1 MLLHQSLADLAR
13 DHGHGLF
20 RDATAFRGSLDD
32 YLDEGQASSGT
43 INLLT
48 DAVRLGA
55 LDGLL
60 TMLDSG
66 ANPADAVESAGQRL
80 ARDRG
85 SADVRG
91 CQWAVAVLGYALGKV
106 PEGLV
111 TGLDPDAGT
120 TAPPAPPTPAAPVSS
135 PSGSPTTSPMT
146 SPMTSPV
153 APHQQPI
160 MSPPHQPTGAPGPGY
175 SSPNPA
181 PNPYGGWSQPGQAP
195 KKSRTGLV
203 IGAVVLALVLIVG
216 GIIGIVALTGDDE
229 DPSAGG
235 DPTPTES
242 SSSGSEDPTDEPT
255 DDVTDLGGPTIEGLG
270 YTVQVPTGWTDGT
283 DEFVK
288 QNPGLTTLDKVFLW
302 GTTFNTARGN
312 VIVETQSSYGNTEPD
327 GLKDDWK
334 QALVSSDPTAD
345 ISDIDDTTIDGQTA
359 LGVDISRTNEADVK
373 VQQRSYLVV
382 SGDKGYSITVSLK
395 DGDEDVI
402 ERFEEILTTWRWTS

>member
-1 MLLHQSLADLAR
+1 MLLHQTLAELAR

-20 RDATAFRGSLDD
+20 RDAAAFRGSLDD

-55 LDGLL
+55 LDGML

-91 CQWAVAVLGYALGKV
+91 CQWAVAVLGFALGRV
-106 PEGLV
+106 PEQLV
-111 TGLDPDAGT
+111 TGLDPDAAT
-120 TAPPAPPTPAAPVSS
+120 AAPPAPPTPMSS
-135 PSGSPTTSPMT
+135 PVTSPVT
-146 SPMTSPV
+146 APLTSPV

-160 MSPPHQPTGAPGPGY
+160 MSPPHQPMGSQQGPGY
-175 SSPNPA
+175 GAPVPA
-181 PNPYGGWSQPGQAP
+181 YGGWSQPGQQP
-195 KKSRTGLV
+195 GQQKKSRTGLI

-216 GIIGIVALTGDDE
+216 GIIGAIALAGGDD
-229 DPSAGG
+229 DPSAGD

-242 SSSGSEDPTDEPT
+242 SSGGSEDPTDEPT
-255 DDVTDLGGPTIEGLG
+255 EDVPDLGGPTIEGNG
-270 YTVQVPTGWTDGT
+270 YSVQVPKGWSDGT
-283 DEFVK
+283 DEFVE
-288 QNPGLTTLDKVFLW
+288 QNPGLTTLDRVFLW

-327 GLKDDWK
+327 PLKEDWK
-334 QALVSSDPTAD
+334 KALVSSDPTAD
-345 ISDIDDTTIDGQTA
+345 ISDIDSTEIDGQTA
-359 LGVDISRTNEADVK
+359 LGVDIERTNEADVQVK
-373 VQQRSYLVV
+373 QRSYLVI

-395 DGDEDVI
+395 DGDDDVI
-402 ERFEEILTTWRWTS
+402 DRFEEILTTWQWTS

>member
-1 MLLHQSLADLAR
+1 MLLHQTLAELAR

-20 RDATAFRGSLDD
+20 GDAAAFRGSLDD

-66 ANPADAVESAGQRL
+66 AKPADAVESAGQRL

-91 CQWAVAVLGYALGKV
+91 CQWAVAVLGFALGRV
-106 PEGLV
+106 PEQLV
-111 TGLDPDAGT
+111 TGLDPDAA
-120 TAPPAPPTPAAPVSS
+120 TAAPPTPPA
-135 PSGSPTTSPMT
+135 PMT
-146 SPMTSPV
+146 SPVTSPV

-160 MSPPHQPTGAPGPGY
+160 MSPAHQPPAHQPTGSQQGPGY
-175 SSPNPA
+175 GAPVPA
-181 PNPYGGWSQPGQAP
+181 YGGWSQSGQQPGQQP
-195 KKSRTGLV
+195 GQQKKSRTGLI

-216 GIIGIVALTGDDE
+216 GIVGAIALAGGDD
-229 DPSAGG
+229 DPSAGD
-235 DPTPTES
+235 DPTATES
-242 SSSGSEDPTDEPT
+242 SSEGSEEPT
-255 DDVTDLGGPTIEGLG
+255 EDVRDLGGPTIEGNG
-270 YTVQVPTGWTDGT
+270 YSVQVPKGWSDGT
-283 DEFVK
+283 DEFVE
-288 QNPGLTTLDKVFLW
+288 QNPGLTTLDRVLLW

-312 VIVETQSSYGNTEPD
+312 VIVETQSSYGNTEPEP
-327 GLKDDWK
+327 LKTDWK
-334 QALVSSDPTAD
+334 EALVSSDPTAD
-345 ISDIDDTTIDGQTA
+345 ISDIDDTEIDGQKA
-359 LGVDISRTNEADVK
+359 LGVDISRTNEADVE
-373 VQQRSYLVV
+373 VQQRSYLVI

-402 ERFEEILTTWRWTS
+402 DRFEEILTTWQWTS

>member
-1 MLLHQSLADLAR
+1 MKLHQSLADLAR

-91 CQWAVAVLGYALGKV
+91 CQWAVAVLGFALGKV
-106 PEGLV
+106 PEALV

-120 TAPPAPPTPAAPVSS
+120 TAPPAPPAAAPITSPISS
-135 PSGSPTTSPMT
+135 PV
-146 SPMTSPV
+146 TSPV

-160 MSPPHQPTGAPGPGY
+160 MSPPHQPAGAPGPGF
-175 SSPNPA
+175 SSPTPA
-181 PNPYGGWSQPGQAP
+181 YGGWSQPGQAP
-195 KKSRTGLV
+195 KKSRTGLIV
-203 IGAVVLALVLIVG
+203 GAVVLALVLIVG

-235 DPTPTES
+235 GDPTPTES
-242 SSSGSEDPTDEPT
+242 STDGSEDPTEEPT
-255 DDVTDLGGPTIEGLG
+255 DDVPDLGGPTIEGLG
-270 YTVQVPTGWTDGT
+270 YTVQVPTGWSDGT

-288 QNPGLTTLDKVFLW
+288 QNPGLTTLDRVFLW

-327 GLKDDWK
+327 ALKDDWK

-345 ISDIDDTTIDGQTA
+345 ISDIDNTTIDGQTA
-359 LGVDISRTNEADVK
+359 LGVDISRTNDADVK

-402 ERFEEILTTWRWTS
+402 DRFEEILTTWQWTS

>member
-1 MLLHQSLADLAR
+1 MKLHQSLAELAR

-91 CQWAVAVLGYALGKV
+91 CQWAVAVLGFALGKV
-106 PEGLV
+106 PEQLV

-120 TAPPAPPTPAAPVSS
+120 TAPPTPPAPMVA
-135 PSGSPTTSPMT
+135 PMT
-146 SPMTSPV
+146 SPVTSPV

-160 MSPPHQPTGAPGPGY
+160 MSPPHQPTGSQGAGYGAPV
-175 SSPNPA
+175 PA
-181 PNPYGGWSQPGQAP
+181 YGGWSQPGQQP
-195 KKSRTGLV
+195 GQQKKSRTGLI

-216 GIIGIVALTGDDE
+216 GIVAAIALSGGDDD
-229 DPSAGG
+229 DPSAGGG

-242 SSSGSEDPTDEPT
+242 GGSEEPTDEPT
-255 DDVTDLGGPTIEGLG
+255 EEPNDLGGPTIEGLG
-270 YTVQVPTGWTDGT
+270 YTVQVPSGWSDGT

-312 VIVETQSSYGNTEPD
+312 VIVETQSSYGNSEPD
-327 GLKDDWK
+327 ALKDDWK
-334 QALVSSDPTAD
+334 KALVSSDPTAD
-345 ISDIDDTTIDGQTA
+345 ISDIDNTEIDGQTA

-395 DGDEDVI
+395 DGDDDVI
-402 ERFEEILTTWRWTS
+402 DRFEEILTTWKWTS